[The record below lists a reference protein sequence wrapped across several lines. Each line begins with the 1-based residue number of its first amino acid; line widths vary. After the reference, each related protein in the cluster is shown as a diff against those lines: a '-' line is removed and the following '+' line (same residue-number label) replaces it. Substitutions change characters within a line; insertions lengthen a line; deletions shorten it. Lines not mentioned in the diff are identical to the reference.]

1 MVRPW
6 PARTSARPATTSTP
20 AASATTADAAS
31 QTIRVRLTAPLHLP
45 LKVPGGQESALIG
58 ATGAA
63 VVAVDP

>member
-1 MVRPW
+1 MAYVN
-6 PARTSARPATTSTP
+6 
-20 AASATTADAAS
+20 ADPAS

-45 LKVPGGQESALIG
+45 LKVPGGQESAMIG